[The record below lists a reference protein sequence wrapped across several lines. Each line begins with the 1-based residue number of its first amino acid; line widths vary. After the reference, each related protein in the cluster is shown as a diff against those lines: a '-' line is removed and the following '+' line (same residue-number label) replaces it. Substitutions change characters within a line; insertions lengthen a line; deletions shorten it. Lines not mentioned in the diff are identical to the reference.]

1 MLLIL
6 LDTYLEVERLN
17 FRNSILNSV
26 KRHELLK
33 DEFNKTYATL
43 AC

>member
-6 LDTYLEVERLN
+6 LDSYLEVERLN
-17 FRNSILNSV
+17 FRNSILNRI

-33 DEFNKTYATL
+33 DEFNKIYATL
-43 AC
+43 AY